1 VTGTNVMLVNV
12 EIKAKCANH
21 DRARAFLLARDA
33 LPVGRDHQTDTY
45 FRVGRGR
52 LKLREGDVEN
62 ALIFYERE
70 DLPGP
75 KESRVMLFPTVPGTP
90 LKALLAGAL
99 GVWAVV
105 DKRREIYLIDN
116 VKFNLD
122 TVEGLGAFVEI
133 EASGAAESAG
143 LELFTQCNTY
153 LEDLGIEE
161 EDLVTVSYSDL
172 LAD

>member
-1 VTGTNVMLVNV
+1 MTGSSVMLVNV

-45 FRVGRGR
+45 FRVERGR

-62 ALIFYERE
+62 ALIFYERQ
-70 DLPGP
+70 DLAGP
-75 KESRVMLFPTVPGTP
+75 KESRVMLFPTMPGTP
-90 LKALLAGAL
+90 LKALLVGAL

-133 EASGAAESAG
+133 EASGVGEPAG
-143 LELFTQCNTY
+143 LELFTQCKTY